1 MKKKYID
8 ILMATYNG
16 ETYLKEQIES
26 ILNQTHKDFR
36 LIISDDCSKDSTREI
51 LSKYAKKDKRIKIY
65 KQEKNLGYVKN
76 FEFLLSKVEN
86 EYYMFSDQDDVWL
99 PDKVKKSLET
109 LIETNSDLAF
119 SDLVVVDEKLDVIEE
134 SFLQYCG
141 LTERVKKEQKYDTYY
156 LHNSIAGCTIIG
168 RKSMIDKIIPMPENT
183 KFVIHD
189 YWMGLISASYGK
201 IAYIDRKDILYRQHD
216 NNCVGYGGK
225 NAKTLT
231 RKELRKKILD
241 EQLEKF
247 HALNELKDRFPKEIQ
262 LKNKRALEYYK
273 KIKDTKLINL
283 DLKMYHD
290 VYKGQTLKF
299 YLKSMILLNLN
310 IWK

>member
-1 MKKKYID
+1 MKKIYID

-36 LIISDDCSKDSTREI
+36 LLISDDCSKDSTRKI

-119 SDLVVVDEKLDVIEE
+119 SDLVVVDEKLDVIKD
-134 SFLQYCG
+134 SFLDFCG
-141 LTERVKKEQKYDTYY
+141 LLDRSKKKQNYDTYY
-156 LHNSIAGCTIIG
+156 LYNSIAGCTIIG
-168 RKSMIDKIIPMPENT
+168 RKYMRDKIIPMPENS
-183 KFVIHD
+183 KLVIHD
-189 YWMGLISASYGK
+189 YWMGLMAASYGK

-225 NAKTLT
+225 NAKVLT
-231 RKELRKKILD
+231 KKELRKKIID
-241 EQLEKF
+241 EQTEKF
-247 HALNELKDRFPKEIQ
+247 QVLNELKDRFPKEIQ
-262 LKNKRALEYYK
+262 LKNQKALEYYK
-273 KIKDTKLINL
+273 KIKDTKLINF

>member
-1 MKKKYID
+1 MKKIYID

-36 LIISDDCSKDSTREI
+36 LLISDDCSKDSTREI

-119 SDLVVVDEKLDVIEE
+119 SDLVVVDEKLDVIKD
-134 SFLQYCG
+134 SFLDFCG
-141 LTERVKKEQKYDTYY
+141 LLDRSKKKQNYDTYY
-156 LHNSIAGCTIIG
+156 LYNSIAGCTIIG
-168 RKSMIDKIIPMPENT
+168 RKYMRDKIIPMPENS
-183 KFVIHD
+183 KLVIHD
-189 YWMGLISASYGK
+189 YWMGLMAASYGK

-225 NAKTLT
+225 NAKVLT
-231 RKELRKKILD
+231 KKELRKKIID
-241 EQLEKF
+241 EQTEKF
-247 HALNELKDRFPKEIQ
+247 QVLNELKDRFPKEIQ
-262 LKNKRALEYYK
+262 LKNQKALEYYK
-273 KIKDTKLINL
+273 KIKDTKLINF